1 MSKFKELV
9 ESLDREG
16 LDELRRS
23 VAAEVG
29 ERRQKNAIQMQHIHP
44 GMSEEQKERA
54 AREIARVLRGEQE

>member
-9 ESLDREG
+9 ESLDRDG

-29 ERRQKNAIQMQHIHP
+29 ERRQNDAIHMEHIRP
-44 GMSEEQKERA
+44 GMSEEQKNA
-54 AREIARVLRGEQE
+54 AFQEIARVLRGEE

>member
-29 ERRQKNAIQMQHIHP
+29 ERRQKNAIHMEQIHP
-44 GMSEEQKERA
+44 GMSDEQKGRA
-54 AREIARVLRGEQE
+54 IQEIARVLRGDE